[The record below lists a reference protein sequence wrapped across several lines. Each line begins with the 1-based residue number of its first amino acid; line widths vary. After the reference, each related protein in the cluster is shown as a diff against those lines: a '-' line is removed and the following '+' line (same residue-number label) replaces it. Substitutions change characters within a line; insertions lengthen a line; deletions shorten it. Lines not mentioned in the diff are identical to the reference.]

1 MLPAPFHDFPA
12 QTAIQLTKGSS
23 AFRQDDRALGLYYV
37 ARGSVAL
44 VRHSEAGHQ
53 IVVHRAQMGETLAEA
68 CLFSP
73 CYHCDCLALQD
84 SALVRLDKDAILQRV
99 KEDADFA
106 LALLQ
111 RFAGQVQGYR
121 RQLEILA
128 IRGAQDRVLAAL
140 ANFGQQGSVM
150 SFAATIGLT
159 HESTYRALSVLVKR
173 GLVRRIGRGRY
184 QLIMAQ

>member
-1 MLPAPFHDFPA
+1 
-12 QTAIQLTKGSS
+12 
-23 AFRQDDRALGLYYV
+23 
-37 ARGSVAL
+37 
-44 VRHSEAGHQ
+44 
-53 IVVHRAQMGETLAEA
+53 
-68 CLFSP
+68 
-73 CYHCDCLALQD
+73 
-84 SALVRLDKDAILQRV
+84 
-99 KEDADFA
+99 
-106 LALLQ
+106 
-111 RFAGQVQGYR
+111 VQGYR